1 MNRRIKTLSLILS
14 TALLISLFTAF
25 APTVFAAPDS
35 WGKQVIVNGISF
47 YVDAEN
53 GKTSAEVTNGIC
65 WLQESSDG
73 TSTWYG
79 LDNTNGDFP
88 YGSRF
93 WVDWVSLNDG
103 REYDELVKERSDNN
117 KTRIFLWGVEGP
129 DGIEISVG
137 HDTSALLIQLGS
149 DWEFDDVED
158 VLYSKYP
165 DSKIESINY
174 NIAGTSCVVARV
186 SFPGYSNWGGHTAG
200 SIFTSNNLAL
210 VGGCTAI
217 AGASICVCALVIKK
231 KNKVRKEKQVTDH
244 E

>member
-35 WGKQVIVNGISF
+35 WGEQVIVDGISF

-117 KTRIFLWGVEGP
+117 KTQLFLWGVEGP
-129 DGIEISVG
+129 DGNEISIG

-149 DWEFDDVED
+149 DWGIDDVED
-158 VLYSKYP
+158 VLHAKYTA
-165 DSKIESINY
+165 SIEIIDY
-174 NIAGTSCVVARV
+174 NIAGTLYKVARV

-200 SIFTSNNLAL
+200 SFFTSNNLAL

-231 KNKVRKEKQVTDH
+231 KKKVRKEKQVTNH